1 VGFVIRDEHGTV
13 PKAGAGRA
21 EHLQSAFHA
30 ELLGCAAG
38 LKAAACMGISAIM
51 LEVDAVHV
59 KMALEGDE
67 YRLSSLGGVIMEIK
81 LLLASELVG
90 SSIHACPRSC
100 NHVAHEFAVLGCNLP
115 SGLNPFGTTYL
126 KSLRL
131 WCPVRSL

>member
-1 VGFVIRDEHGTV
+1 
-13 PKAGAGRA
+13 
-21 EHLQSAFHA
+21 
-30 ELLGCAAG
+30 
-38 LKAAACMGISAIM
+38 MGISAIM